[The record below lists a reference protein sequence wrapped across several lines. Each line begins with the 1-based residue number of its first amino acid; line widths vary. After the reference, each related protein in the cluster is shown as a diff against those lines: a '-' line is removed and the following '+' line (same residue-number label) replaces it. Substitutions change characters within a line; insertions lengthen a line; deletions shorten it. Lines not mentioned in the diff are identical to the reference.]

1 MAWISGAIIGG
12 ATLLGSMNSAS
23 ASKNSAGQIAQG
35 DEMSAAE
42 QLGMYQQTRAD
53 LLPYM
58 TSGNAALSNLDKLMG
73 ITPTASDVPTNTL
86 GPLQTQI
93 DNAAFP
99 QPSQAG
105 PGRSFSQRIADP
117 GNFFHGGLTGYAPGQ
132 PTEHVDPIQRMLES
146 HFGLDGLAKG
156 GRARGSK
163 TYVVGEKGPEILHMA
178 PGASGYVEPN
188 SPKVNALA
196 YGSGTGHRLFGGPV
210 GYTADRYSG
219 PLGPRTGD
227 PIQRTAST
235 PVHQIGFQGQPYRPL
250 GFMPPR
256 YMGGRMGMIQPRA
269 GGGPVG
275 GFDPTAGNNTALP
288 GSGQTPAD
296 IMAQAP
302 QYQFTEQQGIQGLD
316 QSAAASGNLLSGG
329 HIKDILNYSQ
339 GLASEQ
345 YQNIFN
351 NLQAVTSLG
360 ESAGAMVGN
369 SGTYAGMGMGQSA
382 MAAGNAIGAG
392 TVGAANAYSS
402 GLGNLGFMYA
412 MNPGMFG
419 GSSTGGGGTAY
430 PPQ

>member
-1 MAWISGAIIGG
+1 MGWITGLIMAGGAI
-12 ATLLGSMNSAS
+12 LGSMNSANASDQS
-23 ASKNSAGQIAQG
+23 AKEIAQA
-35 DEMSAAE
+35 DEQASAE
-42 QLGMYQQTRAD
+42 QLGMYQQTRSD

-73 ITPTASDVPTNTL
+73 ITPTAQDVPTDTIS
-86 GPLQTQI
+86 PLAKQV
-93 DNAAFP
+93 DAEAFP
-99 QPSQAG
+99 APTTPG
-105 PGRSFSQRIADP
+105 PGRSFSERLADP

-132 PTEHVDPIQRMLES
+132 PTEHVDPVQRMLES

-188 SPKVNALA
+188 SPKADALA
-196 YGSGTGHRLFGGPV
+196 YGPLAARHRMFGGLV
-210 GYTADRYSG
+210 GR
-219 PLGPRTGD
+219 PFIGD
-227 PIQRTAST
+227 PINPGMGPQMRTAVT
-235 PVHQIGFQGQPYRPL
+235 PVRQIGFQGQPYRPL
-250 GFMPPR
+250 GFMHPM
-256 YMGGRMGMIQPRA
+256 YSGRGMNMVQPRA
-269 GGGPVG
+269 SGGPVG
-275 GFDPTAGNNTALP
+275 GFDPTASNSTALP

-296 IMAQAP
+296 IMQQAP
-302 QYQFTEQQGIQGLD
+302 EYQFVEQQGLQGLD

-339 GLASEQ
+339 GLASQQ

-369 SGTYAGMGMGQSA
+369 SGTYAGMGMGQSS

-419 GSSTGGGGTAY
+419 GSSTAPSTAY